1 MILCVNVSEL
11 EKQLVYKMCEKK
23 TNMIQ
28 SELIC
33 EPAFLE
39 HLSVW
44 SRKWYAV
51 NLNNAHTHTF
61 LFLNQGV

>member
-39 HLSVW
+39 HLSV
-44 SRKWYAV
+44 
-51 NLNNAHTHTF
+51 
-61 LFLNQGV
+61 